1 MKLSLSRVARTSSSV
16 TLSAIFILLILVAF
30 ASCSSEPSFNTG
42 NGEFKGPNGE
52 HFDANVDGMAWY
64 PQYLIEWGDVV
75 GPGPLQMSYNFNS
88 LDLQVSRGWSPTS
101 HLTIILDSVNGTG
114 SYILADSSTRGW
126 ANFSRVDTTNGSA
139 IRHNYITSSLHS
151 GTLIIQQ
158 IDTTL
163 RLISGAVN
171 FEASSKD
178 IQSRDS
184 VLHCSEGTFISR
196 Y

>member
-1 MKLSLSRVARTSSSV
+1 MIIMKKNTYLEVL
-16 TLSAIFILLILVAF
+16 IFILTVAG
-30 ASCSSEPSFNTG
+30 CSSEPSFNTG
-42 NGEFKGPNGE
+42 NDEFKGPNGE

-75 GPGPLQMSYNFNS
+75 GPGPIQMSYNFNS
-88 LDLQVSRGWSPTS
+88 LELQVSRGWDPTS
-101 HLTIILDSVNGTG
+101 RLTIILDSVSGTG
-114 SYILADSSTRGW
+114 YYFLADSGIRGW
-126 ANFSRVDTTNGSA
+126 ASFFRVDTTNGSA

-151 GTLIIQQ
+151 GTLVIQQ

-184 VLHCSEGTFISR
+184 VLHCSQGTFISR